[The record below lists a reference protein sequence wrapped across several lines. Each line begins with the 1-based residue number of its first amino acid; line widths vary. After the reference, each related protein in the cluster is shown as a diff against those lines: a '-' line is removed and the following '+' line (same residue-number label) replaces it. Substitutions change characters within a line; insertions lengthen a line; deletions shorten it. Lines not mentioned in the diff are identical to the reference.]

1 MPVTS
6 PMTTL
11 HEEQQVMQNLRDLLE
26 QEQRYLMKAVIEKL
40 EEVASQKST
49 LVTQMSQL
57 SSQRHGALAA
67 AGFAAREEGMDAWL
81 ATAVEPGAADLW
93 RAVLKLTRE
102 AKELNRLNGML
113 INKQMAYTQGA
124 LNALRPMPQS
134 GQIYGRSGQTSIG
147 GASRRFVVG

>member
-1 MPVTS
+1 MSVTS

-11 HEEQQVMQNLRDLLE
+11 HEEQQVMQELRDVLE

-40 EEVASQKST
+40 EDLAAQKSK
-49 LVTQMSQL
+49 LVTRMAQL

-67 AGFAAREEGMDAWL
+67 AGFPAREEGMDAWL
-81 ATAVEPGAADLW
+81 AVTDLPGAAEAW
-93 RAVLKLTRE
+93 QAVLKLTRA

-134 GQIYGRSGQTSIG
+134 GQIYGRSGQTSLG

>member
-1 MPVTS
+1 MSVTS
-6 PMTTL
+6 PIATL
-11 HEEQQVMQNLRDLLE
+11 HEEQQVMQQLRDVLE
-26 QEQRYLMKAVIEKL
+26 QEQRYLMKAVIDKL
-40 EEVASQKST
+40 EDLAAQKSA
-49 LVTQMSQL
+49 LVTRMAQL
-57 SSQRHGALAA
+57 SSERHGALAA
-67 AGFAAREEGMDAWL
+67 AGFPAREEGMESWL
-81 ATAVEPGAADLW
+81 AVSTEADAADLW

-134 GQIYGRSGQTSIG
+134 GQIYGRSGQTSAG